1 MTKYNEMCES
11 FTLPMVPLM
20 GAVFAFPNI
29 SITVDISNPI
39 LKHAVEAAE
48 KTDSYVYLVT
58 QKNPF
63 AEKIETNNLFSVGTI
78 AKIKQ
83 VTKRGP
89 KTILASFEG
98 ICRAEHTSI
107 HNAGSFNMCNVIAKR
122 LEITE
127 YDKAEEEA
135 LLRVLGEKAKAA
147 ISMFASPSKD
157 LLMQFGI
164 IDDIDFLSDLCGALI
179 LTRVEDK
186 FAILAEYDMFKRTQ
200 LAIDLLDK
208 EIKVIKL
215 ESAIKRKTSAK
226 IDESQKEYY
235 LREQLKVIQSELGN
249 DSQSES
255 EELYD
260 QIMSKHFPKEVEE
273 KLLKELVKFNKAPF
287 GSPESAVLRTYLE
300 TCLEIPFGKYSNDET
315 SVANARK
322 VLERDHYGLEKV
334 KERILEF
341 IAVKE
346 INPEVKNQIICLVGP
361 PGVGK
366 TSLCASIAKALKRKY
381 VRVSLGGIRDEAEI
395 RGHRKTYVSA
405 MPGRIITAL
414 CECKTANPL
423 MVLDEIDKMT
433 SDSRGDPASAML
445 EVLDSEQNKAFR
457 DHFVEMNVDLSR
469 CMFIATANTLDT
481 IPTPLIDRM
490 EIIELS
496 SYTKN
501 EKFHIA
507 KNHLLGKQLKLH
519 GLNKRML
526 KLSDDAIYKI
536 IDSYTA
542 EAGVRSLERVIASL
556 CRKCA
561 KEIIENQAKT
571 VTINAEN
578 LNKYLGTER
587 FESEKIDEDNQIGV
601 VNGMAYTSV
610 GGDLLKIEA
619 SVMKG
624 NGKLQLTGKLGEV
637 MKESCEIAISWIREN
652 AEKLG
657 IDPDFYASSDI
668 HIHMPEGAVPKDG
681 PSAGVTITTALV
693 SVLANRPVRRDIA
706 MTGEITLRG
715 KVLPIGGLKEKT
727 LAAYS
732 GGVTNIVIPKKNE
745 KDLEDIDKTVKENV
759 SFIPCSSIFEVLD
772 VAFADEEVIA
782 IISNNVPKLIRNES
796 KCKQCSPKN

>member
-1 MTKYNEMCES
+1 MTEEYRS
-11 FTLPMVPLM
+11 FDTPEEVKEWVNNNYSAAELSDLS
-20 GAVFAFPNI
+20 F
-29 SITVDISNPI
+29 DISNPEI
-39 LKHAVEAAE
+39 KHAVEAAS
-48 KTDSYVYLVT
+48 KKDSYVYLVT

-63 AEKIETNNLFSVGTI
+63 TEKIESGNLYAVGTI

-83 VTKRGP
+83 ITKRGP
-89 KTILASFEG
+89 RGTIASFES

-107 HNAGSFNMCNVIAKR
+107 QFTDGSYYSATVMAKKLIITDIDDS
-122 LEITE
+122 LEN
-127 YDKAEEEA
+127 A
-135 LLRVLGEKAKAA
+135 LLRVLRDKAKAA
-147 ISMFASPSKD
+147 VSMFASPSKD
-157 LLMQFGI
+157 LMMQFSAV
-164 IDDIDFLSDLCGALI
+164 DDIDFLSDLCGALI

-186 FAILAEYDMFKRTQ
+186 YALLEEYNKFARTE

-208 EIKVIKL
+208 EIKVVKL
-215 ESAIKRKTSAK
+215 ESSIKRKTNAK

-235 LREQLKVIQSELGN
+235 LREQLKIIQGELGN

-260 QIMSKHFPKEVEE
+260 QIISKHFPKNVEE
-273 KLLKELVKFNKAPF
+273 KLIKELGKFNKAPF

-300 TCLEIPFGKYSNDET
+300 TCLEIPFEKYSNDET

-322 VLERDHYGLEKV
+322 ILEKDHYGLEKV

-346 INPEVKNQIICLVGP
+346 MNPEIKNQIICLVGP

-366 TSLCASIAKALKRKY
+366 TSLCASIAKSLKRKY

-395 RGHRKTYVSA
+395 RGHRKTYVGA
-405 MPGRIITAL
+405 MPGRIINAL

-445 EVLDSEQNKAFR
+445 EVLDSEQNKSFR
-457 DHFVEMNVDLSR
+457 DHFVEMSIDLSR
-469 CMFIATANTLDT
+469 CMFIATANSLES
-481 IPTPLIDRM
+481 IPAPLIDRM

-501 EKFHIA
+501 EKLEIA
-507 KNHLLGKQLKLH
+507 KRHLYPKQLKLH
-519 GLNKRML
+519 GLTKRML
-526 KLSDDAIYKI
+526 KISDDAIIKI
-536 IDSYTA
+536 IDSYTG
-542 EAGVRSLERVIASL
+542 ESGVRNLERIIASL

-561 KEIIENQAKT
+561 KEIIEKEIKSVSVTAK
-571 VTINAEN
+571 N
-578 LNKYLGTER
+578 LSNYLGTEKY
-587 FESEKIDEDNQIGV
+587 EAEKIDDENQVGV
-601 VNGMAYTSV
+601 VNGMAYTSI
-610 GGDLLKIEA
+610 GGDLLKIEV

-637 MKESCEIAISWIREN
+637 MKESCEIAVSFIREN

-657 IDPDFYASSDI
+657 VNPDFYSTSDI
-668 HIHMPEGAVPKDG
+668 HIHVPEGAVPKDG
-681 PSAGVTITTALV
+681 PSAGITITTALV
-693 SVLANRPVRRDIA
+693 SVLANRPVRRDVA

-732 GGVTNIVIPKKNE
+732 GGVTTIIIPKKNE
-745 KDLEDIDKTVKENV
+745 KDLEDIDKTVRDNV
-759 SFIPCSSIFEVLD
+759 KFVPCSSIFEVLD

-782 IISNNVPKLIRNES
+782 IIRSNVPKLIRNES
-796 KCKQCSPKN
+796 KCE